1 MANQDQSF
9 EIFDECIHRIPNWCK
24 NLRKELQASSPEL
37 KELRE
42 LQEDL
47 ERRFQQHIEDPE
59 SHFSTEELEQ
69 VYRNLDSF
77 AERMKKLEEEH
88 SITQAQLNELVSV
101 IEGIK
106 SNAESLPKGIWAGLT
121 KNRMVSILKK
131 IAISPEGRKFALE
144 AAEKFL
150 LGTKL

>member
-1 MANQDQSF
+1 
-9 EIFDECIHRIPNWCK
+9 
-24 NLRKELQASSPEL
+24 
-37 KELRE
+37 
-42 LQEDL
+42 
-47 ERRFQQHIEDPE
+47 
-59 SHFSTEELEQ
+59 
-69 VYRNLDSF
+69 LDSF
-77 AERMKKLEEEH
+77 TERMKKLEEEH

-150 LGTKL
+150 LGTKP